1 MDNVKKLSV
10 LALSIAA
17 ALPMMASADVMISQ
31 YVEGIKGSNKALE
44 LYNSGDKAVDLSG
57 YTLVRHSNGDI
68 AESNIVINAKT
79 IEAKSVLVL
88 GDSTTD
94 VPVTDLVL
102 SKLYFNGNDA
112 LVLKKNDVVVDVMG
126 LKDGDKFN
134 AEYFGKDVS
143 LERKDD
149 IVKGSLTFD
158 KTQWIETKI
167 TTEKYVSGL
176 GLRASLGE
184 SGTGPAE
191 PDPVFSCTGATL
203 TPIYDIQGTGF
214 KSPLIADGKYKT
226 DADYTVVGVVT
237 ARADS
242 QKGFYLQ
249 EIDGDGSLFTSDGI
263 FVDTN
268 GAADEAIQPGV
279 KVCVQGKI
287 EESFGLTR
295 ITDVGD
301 NFATDG
307 NADVPVAD
315 PLYIVEGERL
325 SDTLERLEGMKVKLD
340 LATDMKVTSMY
351 GRSGDPLGLVLSHK
365 APLMKATQVEAP
377 GSDAAAAIQSKN
389 KANQLQ
395 IIPSI
400 KAPNGT
406 VPYLADFNA
415 ETGYIR
421 IGDTITN
428 LEGMVG
434 YGYGKYHLVA
444 TNQIATSDIL
454 RSDNDRT
461 TTPDIATMGDIR
473 VASFNVLNLF
483 TSDSDVGG
491 TLNATCKDQAD
502 ADKTKKSCGRGAH
515 TLEDYLQ
522 QRTKIVSAL
531 KEMNADIV
539 GLMEIENNGFGE
551 TSSIQYLVNALNAEL
566 PAVDAY
572 KFIEIN
578 EADKYKGEFIGSD
591 AIAVGMLYR
600 AATITPSS
608 DAFVIKTPEQ
618 SVPAGAVSRTKD
630 DVTDTNPKIWKAQRH
645 SLGQTFDVNGEKLT
659 VVVNH
664 LKSKGSACLEDWNEY
679 SFAYKTPEPA
689 DLQGHCNEFRVSAAK
704 VIGESL
710 KDIEGDILV
719 IGDMNAYGM
728 EDPIA
733 VLTDYDA
740 ATAEREIVSASWTT
754 LDGKVYEQKGS
765 VVEKGYGLVN
775 LNTQAHGTDTYS
787 YSYSGELGNLDHA
800 LANASA
806 AARLVDIQDWHINSV
821 ESILFQYSAYNQG
834 DIEISDNAFRS
845 SDHDPVIIALSYPAP
860 VEPVVPVVP
869 PKKDDG
875 GSLGYL
881 SLLMLSLFGLRR
893 RKH

>member
-17 ALPMMASADVMISQ
+17 ALPMMASADVIISE
-31 YVEGIKGSNKALE
+31 YVEGSGGNKKAIE
-44 LYNSGDKAVDLSG
+44 LYNAGDTAVDLSG
-57 YTLVRHSNGDI
+57 YTLIRHGNGAAAASLMATLSGTLAANGTKVVVHNLTDI
-68 AESNIVINAKT
+68 PLDAGIDQLT
-79 IEAKSVLVL
+79 
-88 GDSTTD
+88 STKMT
-94 VPVTDLVL
+94 
-102 SKLYFNGNDA
+102 FNGNDA
-112 LVLKKNDVVVDVMG
+112 VDLMNGTTVIDRVG
-126 LKDGDKFN
+126 ILSSDNF
-134 AEYFGKDVS
+134 AKDVTLQRS
-143 LERKDD
+143 DAVTAPQAVWVESEWID
-149 IVKGSLTFD
+149 KGTNYLA
-158 KTQWIETKI
+158 
-167 TTEKYVSGL
+167 GL
-176 GLRASLGE
+176 GAR
-184 SGTGPAE
+184 SGDFVGGAGPGPE
-191 PDPVFSCTGATL
+191 PEVPAFSCTGATF
-203 TPIYDIQGTGF
+203 TPIYDVQGTGF

-226 DADYTVVGVVT
+226 DADYTVIGVVT

-263 FVDTN
+263 FVNTN
-268 GAADEAIQPGV
+268 GSADEAIQPGV

-287 EESFGLTR
+287 EESYGLTR

-307 NADVPVAD
+307 NAEVPAAE

-325 SDTLERLEGMKVKLD
+325 SNTLERLEGMKVKLD

-428 LEGMVG
+428 LEGMIG

-454 RSDNDRT
+454 RSDNDRSS
-461 TTPDIATMGDIR
+461 TPDIATMGDIR

-502 ADKTKKSCGRGAH
+502 ADKAKKSCGRGAH
-515 TLEDYLQ
+515 TLEDYLK

-531 KEMNADIV
+531 KEMNADVV

-566 PAVDAY
+566 PAIDAY
-572 KFIEIN
+572 KFIEAN
-578 EADKYKGEFIGSD
+578 EADKYKGKFIGSD
-591 AIAVGMLYR
+591 AITVGLLYR
-600 AATITPSS
+600 PSKVKPAG
-608 DAFVIKTPEQ
+608 DAFVIETPEQ
-618 SVPAGAVSRTKD
+618 HAPAGVMSRGEGNDAETSPSYNKY
-630 DVTDTNPKIWKAQRH
+630 QRH
-645 SLGQTFDVNGEKLT
+645 SLAQTFQINDEKLT
-659 VVVNH
+659 VLVNH
-664 LKSKGSACLEDWNEY
+664 LKSKGSSCLEDWAE
-679 SFAYKTPEPA
+679 FAEKNDPA

-719 IGDMNAYGM
+719 LGDMNAYGM

-754 LDGKVYEQKGS
+754 LEGKVYEQTGS
-765 VVEKGYGLVN
+765 KIDKGYGLIN
-775 LNTQAHGTDTYS
+775 LNTQAHGASTYS